1 MKIFVSKMKRKEIL
15 AIALFGTLIFLS
27 FVNTSRAA
35 PPSYIGVAT
44 GDEFTW
50 VPSINMDNVNTTGIS
65 LFGQDNWTILYSM
78 LLGYYQNST
87 GMEFSSFAGSGIKLA
102 VKNVTDEMTLAPGIF
117 ASALTVDISTS
128 AGNNNWTLVANNTM
142 YYIFDP
148 NSLNET
154 TIMAAFSGIPLI
166 MAKGTNYTMMSV
178 GFTSII
184 ESSPYTAGNITIQV
198 QGNGLKITL
207 KSSYFDALIDSGS
220 SPFEF
225 TLGDVVFNVRWNTNG
240 VFEYGELVYGGLTL
254 ASIQLSTITDD
265 SIPGFEIAT
274 IIGVSIVTVI
284 AIIYV
289 RRKKSI

>member
-1 MKIFVSKMKRKEIL
+1 MNKKEKLI
-15 AIALFGTLIFLS
+15 IGLFSTLILLS
-27 FVNTSRAA
+27 FVNTTTAA
-35 PPSYIGVAT
+35 PPSFIGVAT

-50 VPSINMDNVNTTGIS
+50 VPSINMGNINSTGIA
-65 LFGQDNWTILYSM
+65 LVGQDNWTLMYNM
-78 LLGYYQNST
+78 LLEYYENST
-87 GMEFSSFAGSGIKLA
+87 GTDFSAFAGSGVKLA
-102 VKNVTDEMTLAPGIF
+102 VKNVSDEITVAPGIF
-117 ASALTVDISTS
+117 AGLLTVDISVS
-128 AGNNNWTLVANNTM
+128 QGNNNWTLMANNTM
-142 YYIFDP
+142 YPIYDP

-154 TIMAAFSGIPLI
+154 TIVAAFGGIPLI

-184 ESSPYTAGNITIQV
+184 ASSPYTAGNITIQP

-207 KSSYFDALIDSGS
+207 KSSYFDALINTS
-220 SPFEF
+220 SVPFEL

-254 ASIQLSTITDD
+254 VSIQLTTSD

-284 AIIYV
+284 AIIYIK
-289 RRKKSI
+289 RKKNL